1 MTTNRLDQYFL
12 RLWLRPKNNSSISI
26 QVVLEIPKTLTCF
39 INYTNTSF
47 GCLFPMAEGNN
58 LVVHDL
64 SGIIGGSLSFN
75 AWLHI
80 AIAGNA
86 SINQTYLRID
96 LPD

>member
-1 MTTNRLDQYFL
+1 
-12 RLWLRPKNNSSISI
+12 
-26 QVVLEIPKTLTCF
+26 
-39 INYTNTSF
+39 
-47 GCLFPMAEGNN
+47 MAQGNN
-58 LVVHDL
+58 LVVLDL

>member
-1 MTTNRLDQYFL
+1 M
-12 RLWLRPKNNSSISI
+12 WLRPTNNSSGSI
-26 QVVLEIPKTLTCF
+26 QVVLEINGTLTCF

-47 GCLFPMAEGNN
+47 GCLFPKAQGNN

-64 SGIIGGSLSFN
+64 SGIIGGSLPFN
-75 AWLHI
+75 TWFHI

-96 LPD
+96 LAD